1 MADIVEQLQEREA
14 AQARGEVPRLPNG
27 LPEKSSRPDR
37 PRARDR
43 PKPRRRPRPKEGGEP
58 RPKEGGEPGRR
69 SRSAPAQSPATPQP
83 PTHTAHQEGFL
94 FRKLDIESMK
104 KSTNSRSWV
113 NLYCVLNKGELGF
126 FKDAKS
132 TSGASYNNE
141 AALSL
146 SHCQCDVTNG
156 YKKKKNVFTLKT
168 KDGSEFLFH
177 AKDEEDLK
185 AWVGSISASISEHQE
200 IGKWGQPQPTT
211 SSTDE
216 GTRREGSKAER
227 AAERGGSE
235 KGSDRAPE
243 RGSDRGSDRGP
254 DKERDKDK
262 SAKSEAKRD
271 KDKSSKKK

>member
-27 LPEKSSRPDR
+27 LPEKSSRLDR

-43 PKPRRRPRPKEGGEP
+43 PKPRRRPRPKEGGETS
-58 RPKEGGEPGRR
+58 RR

-83 PTHTAHQEGFL
+83 PAHTAHQEGFL

-104 KSTNSRSWV
+104 KSTNRSWV

-126 FKDAKS
+126 YKDAKS
-132 TSGASYNNE
+132 TGSPYNNE

-177 AKDEEDLK
+177 AKDEDDLK
-185 AWVGSISASISEHQE
+185 AWVGSITTSISEHQE

-216 GTRREGSKAER
+216 GTRREGSKADNR
-227 AAERGGSE
+227 SE
-235 KGSDRAPE
+235 KGPERGSDRAPE
-243 RGSDRGSDRGP
+243 KGSDRGSDRGP
-254 DKERDKDK
+254 EKGSEKDKDK
-262 SAKSEAKRD
+262 DRGERSEKTGKSESKRS
-271 KDKSSKKK
+271 DKSSKKK

>member
-1 MADIVEQLQEREA
+1 M
-14 AQARGEVPRLPNG
+14 
-27 LPEKSSRPDR
+27 
-37 PRARDR
+37 
-43 PKPRRRPRPKEGGEP
+43 
-58 RPKEGGEPGRR
+58 
-69 SRSAPAQSPATPQP
+69 
-83 PTHTAHQEGFL
+83 
-94 FRKLDIESMK
+94 
-104 KSTNSRSWV
+104 

-132 TSGASYNNE
+132 TGSPYNNE

-146 SHCQCDVTNG
+146 SNCQCDVTNG

-177 AKDEEDLK
+177 AKDEDDLK
-185 AWVGSISASISEHQE
+185 AWVGSITASISEHQE

-227 AAERGGSE
+227 ASERA
-235 KGSDRAPE
+235 SDRAAE

-254 DKERDKDK
+254 DKDKERGERSDKT
-262 SAKSEAKRD
+262 AKSESKRS
-271 KDKSSKKK
+271 DKSSKKK